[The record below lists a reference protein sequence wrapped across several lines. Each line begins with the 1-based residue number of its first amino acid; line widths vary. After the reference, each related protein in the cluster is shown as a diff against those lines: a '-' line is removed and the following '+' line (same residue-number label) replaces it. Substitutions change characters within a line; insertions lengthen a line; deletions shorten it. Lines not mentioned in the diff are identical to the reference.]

1 MAAWLQQ
8 QGADIAAIDFKQSDT
23 DAGRYGAYATDAIR
37 QRVARSF
44 WGTVAGWAGA
54 GRNAAVTVASFPL
67 SSTLTAATLARHP
80 QQGPIL
86 QQLLELGVADGRDVV
101 MLHLAVE
108 RHRLRERG
116 PGTGG
121 ELAWLALL
129 PTSFGTTLFFS
140 ELDMQWLRG
149 TTLYTATRL
158 RRDSLRGAWEKLEPS
173 ARQLAQASGLQAAP
187 GLDDWLWANSVFWS
201 RAIAFPS
208 PTPDG
213 GSSVAIQ
220 EGIVPGLDFCNH
232 AVDSPCKWRML
243 GAAQAPAIQTC
254 GEAQGAI
261 SLVCPRR
268 GAPAPGAELTIDYG
282 NKGNEELLFLYGF
295 ALPGNNESEVLTL
308 MLPLPPARE
317 WDEQLLARIALLQR
331 RGLLPQVHL
340 PAADLV
346 RLSSGGGAVAAG
358 GGGTGGGLGTGLPEG
373 VVETLEVF
381 LLPQQQV
388 QQQLQVG
395 SLASGAGGGADVG
408 GSATEQE
415 RSGLRLAVLTTLV
428 RLLELKAAE
437 MESPEAGT
445 GPLEQDEQLLAAAGA
460 ALTLNQTH
468 CLLYRIGQ
476 KRLGRAYLAHAKRLL
491 QQEMATLQ
499 KQQRAAQ

>member
-1 MAAWLQQ
+1 M
-8 QGADIAAIDFKQSDT
+8 
-23 DAGRYGAYATDAIR
+23 AGRLLFWLPPAAFLTRCAFSYA
-37 QRVARSF
+37 
-44 WGTVAGWAGA
+44 
-54 GRNAAVTVASFPL
+54 
-67 SSTLTAATLARHP
+67 
-80 QQGPIL
+80 
-86 QQLLELGVADGRDVV
+86 
-101 MLHLAVE
+101 
-108 RHRLRERG
+108 
-116 PGTGG
+116 
-121 ELAWLALL
+121 
-129 PTSFGTTLFFS
+129 
-140 ELDMQWLRG
+140 
-149 TTLYTATRL
+149 
-158 RRDSLRGAWEKLEPS
+158 
-173 ARQLAQASGLQAAP
+173 
-187 GLDDWLWANSVFWS
+187 
-201 RAIAFPS
+201 
-208 PTPDG
+208 
-213 GSSVAIQ
+213 
-220 EGIVPGLDFCNH
+220 GLDFCNH

-437 MESPEAGT
+437 MESPEAGET
-445 GPLEQDEQLLAAAGA
+445 LGARKISTRLRWHPLL
-460 ALTLNQTH
+460 
-468 CLLYRIGQ
+468 
-476 KRLGRAYLAHAKRLL
+476 
-491 QQEMATLQ
+491 
-499 KQQRAAQ
+499 